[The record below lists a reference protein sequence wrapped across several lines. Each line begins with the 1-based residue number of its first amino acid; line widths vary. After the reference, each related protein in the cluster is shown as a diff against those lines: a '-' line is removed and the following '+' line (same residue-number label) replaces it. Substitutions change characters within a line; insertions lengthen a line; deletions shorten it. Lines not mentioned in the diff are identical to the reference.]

1 MTTRRR
7 GSRFWRACALL
18 LCSASAITPTACVE
32 RKDVVGET
40 RVGQGKLYQSDNPTY
55 DAFFEGVHALQTQ
68 TVDAVDEEAKARA
81 ALEHALGTRNTT
93 PERLVE
99 LTKERVKKGREGTP
113 VHVAVTGLDVEKGG
127 DPPKKVVVSVT
138 VPDEAAVSPSQR
150 DLIRALEESAK
161 SEGEIVEK
169 FDPVKVRARQLL
181 ARHGQLVTSVN
192 RDFSTLSRRQ
202 EVSHELGA
210 SKQVLGGVAERVE
223 KVSTNARSFLK
234 GMAEALPTF
243 SDAAEPP
250 REEKSTV
257 GKGGAK
263 PKKNGAPP
271 PRPAPAGPP
280 PKPQEQ
286 PPPKPSHAAPAVPP
300 PEPPPTPPPKPA
312 PPPPSED
319 FNP

>member
-1 MTTRRR
+1 
-7 GSRFWRACALL
+7 
-18 LCSASAITPTACVE
+18 LCSASAITPAACIE

-55 DAFFEGVHALQTQ
+55 DAFFEGVHAVQTQ

-81 ALEHALGTRNTT
+81 ALEHALGTRNAT

-99 LTKERVKKGREGTP
+99 LTKERMKRGREGTP
-113 VHVAVTGLDVEKGG
+113 VHVAVTGLEVEKGG

-138 VPDEAAVSPSQR
+138 VPDEAAVPPSQR
-150 DLIRALEESAK
+150 DVIRALEESAK

-210 SKQVLGGVAERVE
+210 SKLVLGAAAERAE

-234 GMAEALPTF
+234 GIVEALPPFT
-243 SDAAEPP
+243 DAAEPP
-250 REEKSTV
+250 KEEKSNV

-271 PRPAPAGPP
+271 PKPAPAGPP
-280 PKPQEQ
+280 PKPQESA
-286 PPPKPSHAAPAVPP
+286 PNPSHPAPAVPP
-300 PEPPPTPPPKPA
+300 EPTSPPPKPA